1 MSPAASKSEDGLWS
15 PMRRGLTVGL
25 VLTITLVAFE
35 ALAIAT
41 IMPLVSRD
49 LGGLDLYGWVFSAFF
64 LGSLLGIAIV
74 GGVIDE
80 RGLALPLAIGLLLFG
95 VGLIAGGLAP
105 SMEVLVAARFVQG
118 LGGGAIPP
126 IAYVAIGRALPERL
140 RPGMFATLSTAW
152 VVPGIAGPAIAG
164 SVAELSSWRF
174 VFLGLLPLIALS
186 GAMALRSLPPTAGRG
201 EEVTDGV
208 GRRRIRDAVLVV
220 VGAGLLTAGLT
231 SAIPVVLV
239 LLVGV
244 GLALLLPT
252 MMRLTPPGTFRLV
265 RGVPTAVLLR
275 GLLTCAFFTI
285 DAYVSLAL
293 VEVRRLSATGAGLAL
308 TAATVSWTAGSWTQ
322 ARLSRR
328 LGLESLARTGFG
340 VVAVGIVLTGL
351 VLHPSVPVWFAVPA
365 FAVAGYGMGLSY
377 SQFALIVLRDVG
389 HESQGTTTAGLSLSD
404 ALGTALG
411 TGVAGAIIAAAPRFG
426 LPLAGGLAIAFGLG
440 AVLAGLGFVLAPR
453 LRTARRQPDRG
464 RTCARLHAPNR
475 SGDRSPDA
483 RRGAARED
491 P

>member
-1 MSPAASKSEDGLWS
+1 MSTTPKAASEAAPKPDDGLWS
-15 PMRRGLTVGL
+15 PSRRGLTVGL

-49 LGGLDLYGWVFSAFF
+49 LGGLELYGWVFTAFF
-64 LGSLLGIAIV
+64 LGTLLGIAIV

-80 RGLALPLAIGLLLFG
+80 RGLALPLAIGLLLFAA
-95 VGLIAGGLAP
+95 GLVAGGLAP
-105 SMEVLVAARFVQG
+105 TMEILVVARFVQG
-118 LGGGAIPP
+118 LGGGAVPP
-126 IAYVAIGRALPERL
+126 IAYVAIGRTLPERL

-164 SVAELSSWRF
+164 SIAELSNWRF

-201 EEVTDGV
+201 TDEAIDGA
-208 GRRRIRDAVLVV
+208 GRRRIGDAVLVV

-231 SAIPVVLV
+231 SDSPPILVILVLV
-239 LLVGV
+239 GLGLLMPAM
-244 GLALLLPT
+244 L
-252 MMRLTPPGTFRLV
+252 RLTPPGTFRLV

-275 GLLTCAFFTI
+275 GLLTCAFFTV
-285 DAYVSLAL
+285 DAYISLAL
-293 VEVRRLSATGAGLAL
+293 VDVRGLTVTGAGLAL

-328 LGLESLARTGFG
+328 IGLERLARIGFG
-340 VVAVGIVLTGL
+340 VVAVGIVLTAL
-351 VLHPSVPVWFAVPA
+351 VLHPSVAVWFAVPA
-365 FAVAGYGMGLSY
+365 FALTGYGMGLSY
-377 SQFALIVLRDVG
+377 SQFALIVLRDVA
-389 HESQGTTTAGLSLSD
+389 HRAHGTTTAGLSLSD

-411 TGVAGAIIAAAPRFG
+411 TGVAGAIIAAAPRYG

-440 AVLAGLGFVLAPR
+440 AVLAGLGFALAPR
-453 LRTARRQPDRG
+453 LRT
-464 RTCARLHAPNR
+464 T
-475 SGDRSPDA
+475 
-483 RRGAARED
+483 
-491 P
+491 